1 MLSYQALTAI
11 FGKTG
16 PLRILH
22 RPDSWSSARARLTAQ
37 PERRVGVVCGLLL
50 SLLMSDETSPRGAPG
65 NKRIDIHDPDEV
77 RHGSR
82 GSPSTDV
89 PRQEP
94 QKSYHTILE
103 QHVRQAQEEL
113 ERPAVALLLS
123 GLSAGL
129 DLGFGPF
136 LMAVMTTLTAGE
148 LPHSV
153 SQILIALAYSA
164 GFIFVVMGRSELF
177 TEQTTSAVLP
187 VLSRRANL
195 RQLLRLWALV
205 LVANLVGATVIA
217 AIIAQVGPRMG
228 AIEISALGEIAARLL
243 SHPWWIMLLSAIA
256 AGWLMGLLAWLV
268 IASRD
273 TVSQIIVVMLT
284 TFVIGI
290 AGFHHSI
297 AGTTEVLMGVFA
309 SAGPTVADFAPF
321 LLWSVLGNAVGG
333 AVFVA
338 VLKFGHVH
346 AS

>member
-1 MLSYQALTAI
+1 MD
-11 FGKTG
+11 F
-16 PLRILH
+16 
-22 RPDSWSSARARLTAQ
+22 SA
-37 PERRVGVVCGLLL
+37 
-50 SLLMSDETSPRGAPG
+50 
-65 NKRIDIHDPDEV
+65 
-77 RHGSR
+77 
-82 GSPSTDV
+82 TDV

-113 ERPAVALLLS
+113 ERPAGALLLS

-136 LMAVMTTLTAGE
+136 LMAVIATLTAKE
-148 LPHSV
+148 MPHSV
-153 SQILIALAYSA
+153 TQILMTLAYGV
-164 GFIFVVMGRSELF
+164 GFIFVVMGRSALF

-187 VLSRRANL
+187 VLSRRASL
-195 RQLLRLWALV
+195 RQLLRLWGLV
-205 LVANLVGATVIA
+205 LISNLAGAAVIA
-217 AIIAQVGPRMG
+217 AIISQVGPRMG
-228 AIEISALGEIAARLL
+228 VIEIGALRDIASKLL
-243 SHPWWIMLLSAIA
+243 AHEWWIMLLSAIA

-273 TVSQIIVVMLT
+273 TVSQIIVVTLT

-297 AGTTEVLMGVFA
+297 AGTIEVLMAAFA
-309 SAGPTVADFAPF
+309 GAGATFDGFARF
-321 LLWSVLGNAVGG
+321 LLWSVLGNALGG

-338 VLKFGHVH
+338 LLKFGHVR

>member
-1 MLSYQALTAI
+1 MA
-11 FGKTG
+11 
-16 PLRILH
+16 
-22 RPDSWSSARARLTAQ
+22 SS
-37 PERRVGVVCGLLL
+37 
-50 SLLMSDETSPRGAPG
+50 
-65 NKRIDIHDPDEV
+65 
-77 RHGSR
+77 
-82 GSPSTDV
+82 STDL

-113 ERPAVALLLS
+113 ERPAGALLLS

-136 LMAVMTTLTAGE
+136 LMAVIATLTSTE

-153 SQILIALAYSA
+153 SRMLVALAYSA

-187 VLSRRANL
+187 VLSRRCTL
-195 RQLLRLWALV
+195 RQLLRLWAIV
-205 LVANLVGATVIA
+205 LTANLVGAALIA
-217 AIIAQVGPRMG
+217 AIISQVGPRMAVIEVG
-228 AIEISALGEIAARLL
+228 AVRDIAARLL

-273 TVSQIIVVMLT
+273 TVSQIIIVTLT

-297 AGTTEVLMGVFA
+297 AGTIEVLMAVFA
-309 SAGPTVADFAPF
+309 SAGPTLTDFGQF
-321 LLWSVLGNAVGG
+321 LLWSVLGNALGG
-333 AVFVA
+333 TIFVA
-338 VLKFGHVH
+338 ILKFGHVH

>member
-1 MLSYQALTAI
+1 MA
-11 FGKTG
+11 
-16 PLRILH
+16 
-22 RPDSWSSARARLTAQ
+22 
-37 PERRVGVVCGLLL
+37 
-50 SLLMSDETSPRGAPG
+50 SPA
-65 NKRIDIHDPDEV
+65 
-77 RHGSR
+77 
-82 GSPSTDV
+82 TDV

-113 ERPAVALLLS
+113 ERPAGALLLS

-136 LMAVMTTLTAGE
+136 LMAVIATLTSKD

-153 SQILIALAYSA
+153 TQILIALAYSV

-187 VLSRRANL
+187 VLSRRAHL

-205 LVANLVGATVIA
+205 LIANLVGAALIA
-217 AIIAQVGPRMG
+217 AVISQVGPRMG
-228 AIEISALGEIAARLL
+228 LIEIGALHEIASRLL
-243 SHPWWIMLLSAIA
+243 GHPWWTMLLSAIA

-273 TVSQIIVVMLT
+273 TVSQIVVVALT

-297 AGTTEVLMGVFA
+297 AGTIEVLVGVFA
-309 SAGPTVADFAPF
+309 SAGPTLADFAQF
-321 LLWSVLGNAVGG
+321 LLWSVLGNALGG
-333 AVFVA
+333 AIFVA
-338 VLKFGHVH
+338 LLKFGHVH

>member
-1 MLSYQALTAI
+1 MATPAI
-11 FGKTG
+11 
-16 PLRILH
+16 
-22 RPDSWSSARARLTAQ
+22 
-37 PERRVGVVCGLLL
+37 
-50 SLLMSDETSPRGAPG
+50 
-65 NKRIDIHDPDEV
+65 
-77 RHGSR
+77 
-82 GSPSTDV
+82 DV
-89 PRQEP
+89 PRQQP

-113 ERPAVALLLS
+113 ERPAGALLLS

-136 LMAVMTTLTAGE
+136 LMAVIATLTSKE

-153 SQILIALAYSA
+153 TRILVTLAYTV
-164 GFIFVVMGRSELF
+164 GFIFVVMGRSALF

-195 RQLLRLWALV
+195 WQLLRLWAIV
-205 LVANLVGATVIA
+205 LIANLAGAAVIA
-217 AIIAQVGPRMG
+217 ATISQVGPRMG
-228 AIEISALGEIAARLL
+228 VIEISALDEIASKLL
-243 SHPWWIMLLSAIA
+243 DHPWWIMLLSGIA

-297 AGTTEVLMGVFA
+297 AGTIEVLMAVFA
-309 SAGPTVADFAPF
+309 SPGPTLADFARF
-321 LLWSVLGNAVGG
+321 LLWSVLGNACGG
-333 AVFVA
+333 TIFVA
-338 VLKFGHVH
+338 LLKFGHVR